1 MRANSQLDSFR
12 GFARMPLTVLYIR
25 SSTRVMLPNYFHR
38 LLISIIE
45 IFSTIH
51 ALANLATRRDATR
64 PGMLQHA
71 LCGTGLCRR
80 RRSPTLAFFALSKII
95 STNAAALVVAW

>member
-1 MRANSQLDSFR
+1 VRANSQLDSFR

-45 IFSTIH
+45 MFSTIH
-51 ALANLATRRDATR
+51 ALANLATRPRDATR
-64 PGMLQHA
+64 RDA
-71 LCGTGLCRR
+71 TGDASTRTLRDSFV
-80 RRSPTLAFFALSKII
+80 SPTLSELSLFR
-95 STNAAALVVAW
+95 AV

>member
-45 IFSTIH
+45 MFSTIH
-51 ALANLATRRDATR
+51 ALANLATRRDATGDASTR
-64 PGMLQHA
+64 
-71 LCGTGLCRR
+71 TVRDR
-80 RRSPTLAFFALSKII
+80 FVSPSLSDL
-95 STNAAALVVAW
+95 SLFCAV